1 MVKTSNLMMLKILLV
16 TNLPSVELK
25 VPKLRLQTEIGISRK
40 IKKKFLDFTKKNNLL
55 MKIYLFNFILFGFI
69 TSWPKRLS
77 IFIYREKAK
86 LNGILSQK
94 NR

>member
-40 IKKKFLDFTKKNNLL
+40 IKKKILDFTKKKQFVNENLPL
-55 MKIYLFNFILFGFI
+55 QLHPL
-69 TSWPKRLS
+69 RVHHQL
-77 IFIYREKAK
+77 AK
-86 LNGILSQK
+86 KVVHFHL
-94 NR
+94 

>member
-40 IKKKFLDFTKKNNLL
+40 IKKNFRFHKKKQFVNENLPL
-55 MKIYLFNFILFGFI
+55 QLHPL
-69 TSWPKRLS
+69 RVHHQL
-77 IFIYREKAK
+77 AK
-86 LNGILSQK
+86 KVVHFHL
-94 NR
+94 